1 MKHRHMRTLNL
12 VSGLI
17 FLVLIGCAIPE
28 EKPATLFELVPSE
41 ETGVQFINNV
51 ENSED
56 FNLFS
61 YRNFYNGGG
70 VSIGDINN
78 DGLPDIY
85 FTSNMGDNK
94 LYLNKGNFKFED
106 ITTTAGVAGTKAWS
120 TGVVM
125 ADVNADGWL
134 DIYVCN
140 AGYIKGDDREN
151 ELFINNG
158 DLTFSEKGE
167 EYNLNAKGYATHA
180 AFFDY
185 DMDGDLDAYIL
196 NNSFIPVNTLNYE
209 NKRELYAEDWPVKD
223 FLKNGGGAKLLRNDN
238 GKFTDVTR
246 QSGIYGSLIGFGLG
260 VTVGDVNGDH
270 LPDMYISNDFFE
282 RDYLYLNRG
291 DGTFSEELEN
301 WMQHIS
307 LQSMGADMADIN
319 NDGYPEI
326 FVTEMLPDDEERL
339 KTNAT
344 FEDYKIYD
352 LKLRRGFY
360 HQYLQNTLQLN
371 NQNKTF
377 SEIAWYSGVAA
388 SDWSWGALMFDA
400 DNDGYK
406 DIYVCNGIYKDET
419 NLDFINFFAN
429 DVIQKMALTGKKKEM
444 DDIIDKIP
452 SVPQRNKFYH
462 NNRDLTFSDN
472 GVSSGFDTPSFSNG
486 AAYGD
491 LDNDGDLDLVVNNVN
506 QEAFIYRSNASNTA
520 NHFLKVKLIGAGQ
533 NTYAVGSKLTAFVG
547 QEKIVQELIPTRGFQ
562 SSIDY
567 SLVLGL
573 GNASRVD
580 SLEIIWPDRTRSL
593 FRTLSMDTTLVFDY
607 SSVDKKAVQ
616 VQPMEYGKEN
626 YLLTHEIQ
634 STLEKHT
641 EDKHIDFYQ
650 EGLVIRML
658 SREGPKAAIGDV
670 NGDGA
675 DDIFMC
681 AASGEES
688 SLYLQKGNVF
698 VRSNNKFKEDIE
710 VEDTAASFVDVD
722 GDGDLDLIVGSGGNH
737 FAFSSPQMQNRL
749 YINTGDGNFKERKS
763 LPATGFN
770 CATILSFDFDDDGDL
785 DLFSGSRS
793 IPSIYGVPPKSFLFE
808 NDGKGTFTDVTATFA
823 PALEKLGMITD
834 AKFKDVTGDGKSEL
848 IIVGEWMAP
857 AIFKIENKHFEQLSN
872 TALDGYSG
880 WYYAVEAEDLDGDG
894 DLDLV
899 LGNRGENFYFTAS
912 TEEPAKLWVSD
923 FDNNGM
929 YEKIISRTVA
939 GKDLP
944 LPMKNDL
951 TGQLPALKKK
961 ILKFDQ
967 YAKLSV
973 QELFAPEVIQKAL
986 VFPATWFKSS
996 VALNDGTGKF
1006 TVKALPKEVQFSC
1019 VCAIC
1024 IRDVDGDGKKDI
1036 IMGGN
1041 FDGFTPQYSRLDAG
1055 YGNILLNK
1063 GNGDF
1068 AYLPNKQ
1075 SGFSVSGDIKQFSLL
1090 KVNDDEVML
1099 TMINNQKPRFFKI
1112 GKPSQIKVLASK

>member
-1 MKHRHMRTLNL
+1 MKALAS
-12 VSGLI
+12 VFALI
-17 FLVLIGCAIPE
+17 FLLIMSCSKPE
-28 EKPATLFELVPSE
+28 EKPATLFELMSSE
-41 ETGVQFINNV
+41 ETGVQFVNTV
-51 ENSED
+51 ENTED

-70 VSIGDINN
+70 VSLGDINN

-106 ITTTAGVAGTKAWS
+106 ITATAGVAGTKAWS

-125 ADVNADGWL
+125 ADVNADGFL

-158 DLTFSEKGE
+158 DLTFTEKAE
-167 EYNLNAKGYATHA
+167 EYNLNSKGYATHA

-209 NKRELYAEDWPVKD
+209 NKRDLYAEDWPVKD

-238 GKFTDVTR
+238 GQFTDVTR

-326 FVTEMLPDDEERL
+326 FVTEMLPDDELRL

-344 FEDYKIYD
+344 FDDYKIYD
-352 LKLRRGFY
+352 LKLKRGFY

-371 NQNKTF
+371 NQNNTF

-429 DVIQKMALTGKKKEM
+429 DVIQKMALTGQKKEM
-444 DDIIDKIP
+444 DDIISKIP

-462 NNRDLTFSDN
+462 NNKDLTFSDN
-472 GVSSGFDTPSFSNG
+472 GVGLGFDTPSFSNG

-506 QEAFIYRSNASNTA
+506 QEAFIYRSNAGNTG
-520 NHFLKVKLIGAGQ
+520 NHYVKMKLKGTGR
-533 NTYAVGSKLTAFVG
+533 NTYAVGSKVTAFCG
-547 QEKIVQELIPTRGFQ
+547 KERIVQELIPTRGFQ

-573 GNASRVD
+573 GNARTID
-580 SLEIIWPDRTRSL
+580 SVEIIWPDRMRSIL
-593 FRTLSMDTTLVFDY
+593 KSVPSDTTLVFDY
-607 SSVDKKAVQ
+607 TSSDKKAISPVPLNKVEEQ
-616 VQPMEYGKEN
+616 
-626 YLLTHEIQ
+626 YLVTQEIPG
-634 STLEKHT
+634 TLDKHS

-670 NGDGA
+670 NGDGR

-681 AASGEES
+681 AASGKES
-688 SLYLQKGNVF
+688 SLYLQKSGGF
-698 VRSNNKFKEDIE
+698 VKTNNKFKADLKI
-710 VEDTAASFVDVD
+710 EDTAASFVDVD
-722 GDGDLDLIVGSGGNH
+722 GDKDLDLVVGSGGNH
-737 FAFSSPQMQNRL
+737 FAYSTPQMQNRL
-749 YINTGDGNFKERKS
+749 YINEGGGNFKERKS
-763 LPATGFN
+763 LPETGFN
-770 CATILSFDFDDDGDL
+770 CGVILSFDFDGDGDL

-793 IPSIYGVPPKSFLFE
+793 IPSIYGMPPKSYLFE
-808 NDGKGTFTDVTATFA
+808 NDGKGVFTDVTVTYA
-823 PALEKLGMITD
+823 PSFEKLGLITD
-834 AKFKDVTGDGKSEL
+834 AKFKDLTGDGKNEL

-857 AIFKIENKHFEQLSN
+857 RIFEIKNKRFELLAS

-912 TEEPAKLWVSD
+912 AEEPAKLWVND

-929 YEKIISRTVA
+929 YEKVLSRTVA
-939 GKDLP
+939 GRDVP
-944 LPMKNDL
+944 LPMKNEL
-951 TGQLPALKKK
+951 TSQVPSLRKK

-967 YAKLSV
+967 YAKLSM
-973 QELFAPEVIQKAL
+973 QELFTPEVMQKAQ

-996 VALNDGTGKF
+996 VALNDGKGKF
-1006 TVKALPKEVQFSC
+1006 TVKALPREVQLSC

-1024 IRDVDGDGKKDI
+1024 VRDVDSDGRKDI

-1041 FDGFTPQYSRLDAG
+1041 FDGFTPQYSKLDAG
-1055 YGNILLNK
+1055 YGNILINQ
-1063 GNGDF
+1063 GNGQF
-1068 AYLPNKQ
+1068 SYLPNRQ
-1075 SGFSVSGDIKQFSLL
+1075 SGFSVRGDIKQFSVV
-1090 KVNDDEVML
+1090 KVDGDELML
-1099 TMINNQKPRFFKI
+1099 TMLNNEKPRFFKI
-1112 GKPSQIKVLASK
+1112 GKPSTLKRLASK